1 MTQKRCAIYT
11 RKSSEE
17 GLDQHFNSL
26 DAQREAC
33 EAYITSQ
40 KSEGWAPVRATYD
53 DGGWSGG
60 NIDRPA
66 LKALLA
72 DIEDGRIDVVVVYK
86 VDRLTR
92 SLADFARIVDLFDR
106 HGVSFVSVTQAFNT
120 TSSMGRLT
128 LNVLLSFA
136 QFEREVTGERIRDKI
151 AASKAKGMW
160 MGGYPPLGY
169 DQEGRTLKINEPE
182 AEAVRHIFRRYVELG
197 SVYTLC
203 DELEASGIRTKMS
216 ISKSSIRRG
225 GLPFSRGSLYNLLG
239 NPVYVGQ
246 IRHKEQ
252 TYPGQ
257 HPAIVDPEL
266 FDAAQ
271 EHRRRR
277 VIVRRERAISR
288 APLSGILHDALGHR
302 MSATHARGR
311 SGQRYPYYI
320 SRIPASHPDAAR
332 VVRRAPGASV
342 EDVLISCLR
351 RWSGRHAAGWSDL
364 LPFLKRVELHRGS
377 IVVELAPPGHEDWA
391 HAVESPE
398 QWAITSAGRL
408 RITHPV
414 RILSR
419 GGNTSRVETAV
430 PGTRARPDRSLIA
443 GLRRSHTELRAR
455 GIDMTDLRSRQEQAR
470 GMGDPYLRK
479 LSGLGFLAPD
489 IQRAILEGRQPPGLT
504 LSKLLAAD
512 LPLDWAGQ
520 RELLGFPAGDRSFP
534 AGHLNGPC
542 SGSETPLLRT

>member
-1 MTQKRCAIYT
+1 MTKKRCAIYT

-17 GLDQHFNSL
+17 GLNQDFNSL

-40 KSEGWAPVRATYD
+40 KSEGWSPVGAHYD

-72 DIEDGRIDVVVVYK
+72 DIDAGRVDVVVVYK

-169 DQEGRTLKINEPE
+169 DQEGRTLKINEVE
-182 AEAVRHIFRRYVELG
+182 AEAVRHIFRRYVKLG
-197 SVYTLC
+197 SVYALC
-203 DELEASGIRTKMS
+203 NELEADGIRTKMS
-216 ISKSSIRRG
+216 TSQAGITRG
-225 GLPFSRGSLYNLLG
+225 GVRFSRGSLYNLLG
-239 NPVYVGQ
+239 NPIYVGE
-246 IRHKEQ
+246 IRHKDK

-257 HPAIVDPEL
+257 HPPIVEREL
-266 FDAAQ
+266 FGAAQ
-271 EHRRRR
+271 EQRRRR
-277 VIVRRERAISR
+277 GIVKRERAASR

-320 SRIPASHPDAAR
+320 SRIPASHPGAAR
-332 VVRRAPGASV
+332 VLRRVPGASV
-342 EDVLISCLR
+342 EDVLISSLR
-351 RWSGRHAAGWSDL
+351 RWSGRQTSSWIDL
-364 LPFLKRVELHRGS
+364 LPFLKRVELHRDC
-377 IVVELAPPGHEDWA
+377 IVVELAPPMHENWTGAMDA
-391 HAVESPE
+391 AEE
-398 QWAITSAGRL
+398 WAITSAGRL
-408 RITHPV
+408 QIIHPV
-414 RILSR
+414 RIVTR
-419 GGNTSRVETAV
+419 GACTSRVEAAS
-430 PGTRARPDRSLIA
+430 PKGRARPDKSLIA
-443 GLRRSHTELRAR
+443 GLRRSHAELNSR
-455 GIDMTDLRSRQEQAR
+455 GIDMTDLRSQQEHAR

-479 LSGLGFLAPD
+479 LSKLALLAPD
-489 IQRAILEGRQPPGLT
+489 IQRSILEGLQPSGLT
-504 LSKLLAAD
+504 LGRLLDVD
-512 LPLDWAGQ
+512 LPLRWDEQ
-520 RELLGFPAGDRSFP
+520 RQLLGFPAG
-534 AGHLNGPC
+534 A
-542 SGSETPLLRT
+542 

>member
-1 MTQKRCAIYT
+1 MTKKRCAIYT

-17 GLDQHFNSL
+17 GLDQDFNSL
-26 DAQREAC
+26 DAQREAG

-40 KSEGWAPVRATYD
+40 KSEGWTLVRAAYD

-72 DIEDGRIDVVVVYK
+72 DIEAGRVDVVVVYK

-169 DQEGRTLKINEPE
+169 DKEGRTLKINEEE

-203 DELEASGIRTKMS
+203 DELEADGIRTKVS
-216 ISKSSIRRG
+216 TSQAGITRG
-225 GLPFSRGSLYNLLG
+225 GVPFGPGSLYKLLE
-239 NPVYVGQ
+239 NPIYVGE
-246 IRHKEQ
+246 IRHKEK

-257 HPAIVDPEL
+257 HPPILDREL
-266 FDAAQ
+266 FNAAQ

-277 VIVRRERAISR
+277 VVVRRDRAVSR
-288 APLSGILHDALGHR
+288 APLSSIIHDALGQR

-311 SGQRYPYYI
+311 SGQRYSYYI
-320 SRIPASHPDAAR
+320 SPIPASHPEAAR
-332 VVRRAPGASV
+332 LLRRASAASV

-351 RWSGRHAAGWSDL
+351 RWSGRHASGWTDL
-364 LPFLKRVELHRGS
+364 LPLLKRVELYRDS
-377 IVVELAPPGHEDWA
+377 IVAELTPPGHEDWTS
-391 HAVESPE
+391 AVRAPD
-398 QWAITSAGRL
+398 QWEITSTGRL
-408 RITHPV
+408 RIIHPV
-414 RILSR
+414 RTVTR
-419 GGNTSRVETAV
+419 GARTSRVETASRK
-430 PGTRARPDRSLIA
+430 TRARPDRSLIA
-443 GLRRSHTELRAR
+443 GLRRSHAELKAR
-455 GIDMTDLRSRQEQAR
+455 GIDMTDLRSPQEDAR

-479 LSGLGFLAPD
+479 LSSLAFLAPD
-489 IQRAILEGRQPPGLT
+489 IQRSILEGVQPSGLT
-504 LSKLLAAD
+504 LSRLLDAD
-512 LPLDWAGQ
+512 LPLAWDKQ
-520 RELLGFPAGDRSFP
+520 REFLGFPAG
-534 AGHLNGPC
+534 A
-542 SGSETPLLRT
+542 